1 VYSFVHEDVKK
12 EFAGNV
18 EGNTNKN
25 TVFACISIRVKSD
38 AIEDVIEYEDGC
50 SLYLEMQGFV

>member
-1 VYSFVHEDVKK
+1 VHEDVKK